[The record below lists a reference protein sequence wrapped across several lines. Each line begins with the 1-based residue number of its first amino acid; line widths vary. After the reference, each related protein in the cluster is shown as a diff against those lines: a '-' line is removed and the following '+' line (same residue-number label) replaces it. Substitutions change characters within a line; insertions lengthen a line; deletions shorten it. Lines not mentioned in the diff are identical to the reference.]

1 MTVQEWSLVIGV
13 VMSAVLALGPWMFMV
28 HGKLAV
34 LATRMANVEAKV
46 DRLIQAHE
54 KKLPRC
60 AQHEARLETHDVQ
73 LAQIGQRLEDL
84 A

>member
-1 MTVQEWSLVIGV
+1 MTVQEWSLVVGV
-13 VMSAVLALGPWMFMV
+13 MMSGVLALGPWMFMV

-46 DRLIQAHE
+46 DRLIHAHE
-54 KKLPRC
+54 SQLPQC
-60 AQHEARLETHDVQ
+60 AQHEARLETHEVQ
-73 LAQIGQRLEDL
+73 LAHIGQRLEDL